1 MEKKFA
7 TRRDMLQVG
16 LAALGGLACDGC
28 RSFGARR
35 PDTVIEP
42 KDGLIDL
49 GNRLSS
55 LLLQSEKSVLVR
67 AGEAGDKI
75 LVVHGSDGEL
85 HAINSVCTHK
95 GCDVRYDNELGH
107 LRCPCHGSEYGLDGH
122 NIKGPAERPL
132 KAYNVTTRSG
142 RVIIEL

>member
-1 MEKKFA
+1 MEKKSA
-7 TRRDMLQVG
+7 TRRDMLQIG

-28 RSFGARR
+28 SWFGARK

-42 KDGLIDL
+42 KDGLIDM
-49 GNRLSS
+49 GDRLSS

-67 AGEAGDKI
+67 PGEAADKI
-75 LVVHGSDGEL
+75 LVVHGPDGEL

-95 GCDVRYDNELGH
+95 GCDVLYDNELGH

-132 KAYNVTTRSG
+132 KAYNVAIRSG